1 MRILVL
7 GASGF
12 IGARLVREL
21 AARHPGAQI
30 LASDL
35 RAAAPGAGLDSLANV
50 TFIAGDILDPALLPR
65 VFEHR
70 IDAVFHLAA
79 ALTIN
84 AENAFEHG
92 MEINVHA
99 LMRLLEACRRQGNT
113 PKFMFA
119 SSISTF
125 GGDLPDAVDDYVRQT
140 PQTSYGAHKVIGEQ
154 LINDYSRRG
163 YLDGRALRLP
173 IVLTHPGP
181 ATASVSDRIA
191 SLIREPLNGAR
202 VLCEI
207 HPETELAVA
216 SVDTVIN
223 GMLKLLAVPADY
235 LSQTRALNLPA
246 LTVTPRQIAEAVARK
261 QPPGARAA
269 MDWGADPV
277 LQKVVDS
284 WPKRFSSEQALK
296 LGLEPDQ
303 SIDAIIDAYLADRH
317 RQAQAQHG
325 ESWRRG

>member
-1 MRILVL
+1 
-7 GASGF
+7 
-12 IGARLVREL
+12 
-21 AARHPGAQI
+21 
-30 LASDL
+30 D
-35 RAAAPGAGLDSLANV
+35 
-50 TFIAGDILDPALLPR
+50 
-65 VFEHR
+65 
-70 IDAVFHLAA
+70 
-79 ALTIN
+79 

-125 GGDLPDAVDDYVRQT
+125 GGDLPDTVDDYVRQT

-202 VLCEI
+202 V
-207 HPETELAVA
+207 
-216 SVDTVIN
+216 
-223 GMLKLLAVPADY
+223 
-235 LSQTRALNLPA
+235 
-246 LTVTPRQIAEAVARK
+246 
-261 QPPGARAA
+261 
-269 MDWGADPV
+269 
-277 LQKVVDS
+277 
-284 WPKRFSSEQALK
+284 
-296 LGLEPDQ
+296 
-303 SIDAIIDAYLADRH
+303 
-317 RQAQAQHG
+317 
-325 ESWRRG
+325 